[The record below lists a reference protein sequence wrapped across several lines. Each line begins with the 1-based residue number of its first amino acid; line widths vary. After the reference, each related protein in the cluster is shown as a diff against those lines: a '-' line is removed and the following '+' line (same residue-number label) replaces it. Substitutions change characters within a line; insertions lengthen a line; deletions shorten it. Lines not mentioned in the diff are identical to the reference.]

1 MAAHVADQVDA
12 DAPLREAPPPV
23 AALEAV
29 VVAAAG
35 DGPQGQ
41 VRQCSQDGEVRA

>member
-1 MAAHVADQVDA
+1 MAAHVADQVDVGA
-12 DAPLREAPPPV
+12 SLREAPPPV

-41 VRQCSQDGEVRA
+41 VR